1 MNSSGKKAEQYIT
14 DSRTKRPHQPRGG
27 HERVASTSTRPV
39 GRDRISAASSGR
51 PGGRNWVVSR

>member
-14 DSRTKRPHQPRGG
+14 DKIVNRPHQPRGG
-27 HERVASTSTRPV
+27 QVRVASTSTSPV
-39 GRDRISAASSGR
+39 GSERIRAASSGR